1 MPRVPAAFSPSL
13 HRPPVDRP
21 GLWFVFVDRQLLIG
35 NDDTVPVGSGPS
47 DWGLSALRT
56 QFLGFLGEIPCFS
69 AELESGSEAPPGM
82 AFRELRGLFGR
93 LSEDLMGM
101 ASRAVQVMDWD
112 RTHQFCGA
120 CGAPTELYPRQ
131 LARVCPDPECRQMFF
146 PRLAPAMIVAVERG
160 SEILLGRSPHFPPE
174 IYSVLA
180 GFVEPAESVEDAVHR
195 EVHEETRIRVRNVR
209 YFGSQP
215 WPFPNSLMLGYQA
228 DYESG
233 DVVPEP
239 GEIEDAGFFHVDRL
253 PKLFPGNISIS
264 QWLIHDFIRRN
275 QR

>member
-1 MPRVPAAFSPSL
+1 MPRVPTSFSLSV
-13 HRPPVDRP
+13 HRPPVGTP
-21 GLWFVFVDRQLLIG
+21 GLWFAFLERKLLVRDDNAIPDG
-35 NDDTVPVGSGPS
+35 NGPD
-47 DWGLSALRT
+47 DWGLRALRT
-56 QFLGFLGEIPCFS
+56 QFIGFLNDTPCFS
-69 AELESGSEAPPGM
+69 AELAQGSEAPPGM
-82 AFRELRGLFGR
+82 SFRDLRGLFGR
-93 LSEDLMGM
+93 LSEDLMGV

-120 CGAPTELYPRQ
+120 CGTPTKLAPAQ
-131 LARVCPDPECRQMFF
+131 LARVCSDPKCGQMFF

-160 SEILLGRSPHFPPE
+160 PEILLGRSPHFPPE

-180 GFVEPAESVEDAVHR
+180 GFVEPGESVEDAVHR

-253 PKLFPGNISIS
+253 PKMFPGNVSIS
-264 QWLIHDFIRRN
+264 QWLIRDFIRRN

>member
-1 MPRVPAAFSPSL
+1 MPRVPASFTLSL
-13 HRPPVDRP
+13 NCPAVDTP
-21 GLWFVFVDRQLLIG
+21 GLWFLFVGRKLLIG
-35 NDDTVPVGSGPS
+35 VDNTVPKGNGPS
-47 DWGLSALRT
+47 EWGLSALRT
-56 QFLGFLGEIPCFS
+56 QFLGFLEDAPCFS
-69 AELESGSEAPPGM
+69 GELAPGSEAPAGM
-82 AFRELRGLFGR
+82 TFRDLRGLFGC
-93 LSEDLMGM
+93 LSESLMGV

-120 CGAPTELYPRQ
+120 CGTRTERHPRQ
-131 LARVCPDPECRQMFF
+131 LARVCPDPQCGQMFF

-160 SEILLGRSPHFPPE
+160 PEILLGRSPHFPPE

-180 GFVEPAESVEDAVHR
+180 GFVEPGESVEDAVHR
-195 EVHEETRIRVRNVR
+195 EVHEETRIRVCNVR

-264 QWLIHDFIRRN
+264 QWLIHDFVRRN